1 MLQKRCKNTEDSI
14 LLCLVIGM
22 NFKSIQPLQR
32 LIALKNLAGFL
43 SLPQVTEIYIFLSYK
58 FNVIIISLGFCIAG
72 SSRECIFLVNG
83 FISII

>member
-1 MLQKRCKNTEDSI
+1 MFLQKRCKNTEDSI

-43 SLPQVTEIYIFLSYK
+43 SLPQVRITLFKCLIVTNSIFLGCC
-58 FNVIIISLGFCIAG
+58 VISA
-72 SSRECIFLVNG
+72 SRKCIFLVNRL
-83 FISII
+83 FSNI